1 MKLRQ
6 IVLTIT
12 CMAVLL
18 MSGCS
23 TAPNNS
29 NDTDTNSTTTPQ
41 QEKAPFNVGETW
53 TVDGQWTLTIN
64 SAVATEERNE
74 FSDKNPAAV
83 YIVNYTYTNTG
94 YEDEDG
100 IMDGLYI
107 SIEDSIVDSAGTM
120 GYSYPGDITNHPK
133 ETPVGATCNAQACIG
148 VDNAGNFTLN
158 VTQYDGDGK
167 KQSAKFNI
175 EIQ

>member
-23 TAPNNS
+23 TAPNNT

-120 GYSYPGDITNHPK
+120 GYSYPAI
-133 ETPVGATCNAQACIG
+133 
-148 VDNAGNFTLN
+148 
-158 VTQYDGDGK
+158 
-167 KQSAKFNI
+167 
-175 EIQ
+175 

>member
-1 MKLRQ
+1 
-6 IVLTIT
+6 
-12 CMAVLL
+12 MAVLL

-23 TAPNNS
+23 TAPNNT

-41 QEKAPFNVGETW
+41 QEKTPFNVGETW

-74 FSDKNPAAV
+74 FSDKKPAAV
-83 YIVNYTYTNTG
+83 YIVDYTYTNTG

-107 SIEDSIVDSAGTM
+107 SIEDSIVDNAGTM

-133 ETPVGATCNAQACIG
+133 VI
-148 VDNAGNFTLN
+148 
-158 VTQYDGDGK
+158 QYDGNGK
-167 KQSAKFNI
+167 KQSAKFNV
-175 EIQ
+175 EAQ